1 MERGGEGRGRGEGG
15 GEGRGG
21 AEEREVERGGEG
33 QRSRGKERREGLEG
47 GGEKGGVE
55 GRGGERGGEK
65 GRGETEQ
72 GGGQKGCCTVCTQ
85 WHTESTLHTHSLPP
99 TPTHHMSQ
107 LLTCEG
113 PSQSHQMPGVSPGLT
128 GSAPPAQGTDRGWHS
143 SGIGDRVGT
152 LDSDIR

>member
-1 MERGGEGRGRGEGG
+1 MERGGEGQGRGG
-15 GEGRGG
+15 GERD
-21 AEEREVERGGEG
+21 
-33 QRSRGKERREGLEG
+33 RRERLEG

-55 GRGGERGGEK
+55 GRGGERGEGRE

-113 PSQSHQMPGVSPGLT
+113 PSQSHQMPGGSPGLT

-143 SGIGDRVGT
+143 SGIGDRVDT
-152 LDSDIR
+152 LDSDIC